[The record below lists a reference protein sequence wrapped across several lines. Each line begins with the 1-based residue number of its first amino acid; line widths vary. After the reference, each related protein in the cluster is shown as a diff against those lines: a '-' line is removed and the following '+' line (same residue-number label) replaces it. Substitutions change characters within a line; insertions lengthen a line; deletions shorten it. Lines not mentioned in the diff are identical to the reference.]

1 MAKHPSRKGPDPV
14 DSPANEQ
21 ASGKPS
27 RARRTTSPR
36 KGDGGPPRKSRTS
49 RPDTPSLTGHF
60 LIAMP
65 GMGDPNFARGITFV
79 CQHDED
85 GAMGLIVNRLSDYSL
100 GDVLKQMHMP
110 CERREVAAAPVLAGG
125 PVQPEPGFVLHATGE
140 REWDSS
146 YRVND
151 GLTVTTSRD
160 ILAAMADG
168 DGPSRVLVT
177 LGYAGWGA
185 GQLEQELRE
194 NAWLTVKADDRVLF
208 DTALDERWGAAVALV
223 GINPANLTSYSG
235 RA

>member
-1 MAKHPSRKGPDPV
+1 MARMVKSSGNNPGGRGKPV
-14 DSPANEQ
+14 
-21 ASGKPS
+21 ASGKRP
-27 RARRTTSPR
+27 ARRKPAPR
-36 KGDGGPPRKSRTS
+36 GVPADPALAAGVPT
-49 RPDTPSLTGHF
+49 LTGHF

-65 GMGDPNFARGITFV
+65 GMGDPNFARGITFI
-79 CQHDED
+79 CQHSED
-85 GAMGLIVNRLSDYSL
+85 GAMGLVVNRLSDFRL
-100 GDVLKQMHMP
+100 GDVLRQMHMP
-110 CERREVAAAPVLAGG
+110 CERKDVATAPVLVGG
-125 PVQPEPGFVLHATGE
+125 PVQPERGFVLHTSGK

-151 GLTVTTSRD
+151 LLTVTTSRD

-168 DGPSRVLVT
+168 EGPERALVA

-194 NAWLTVKADDRVLF
+194 NAWLTVQADDRILF
-208 DTALDERWGAAVALV
+208 DTALDDRWGAAVALV